1 MDFRNSLTGN
11 NIQYN
16 PTDSKKF
23 KSGNCGI
30 KIVVYDIANPMIVVI
45 NNTLSTI
52 LILNPNICFIV
63 YYNKYTN
70 NLLDFQIKKLLCFSF
85 IKLFYGTNI
94 QTSTYVI
101 LNLDG
106 HPILQVYPLILNYF
120 FLLILTKL
128 HIFLSYNLIQ

>member
-30 KIVVYDIANPMIVVI
+30 KIVVYDIANPMIAVI

-52 LILNPNICFIV
+52 LILNPNIFFV
-63 YYNKYTN
+63 YYTKYTN
-70 NLLDFQIKKLLCFSF
+70 IFLHFQIKKGRISSPHKLC
-85 IKLFYGTNI
+85 
-94 QTSTYVI
+94 
-101 LNLDG
+101 
-106 HPILQVYPLILNYF
+106 
-120 FLLILTKL
+120 
-128 HIFLSYNLIQ
+128 